1 MALNTVTFG
10 LYSFGQTIYD
20 AAAGT
25 EEGDYAKAIGSGFL
39 FPPSPVG
46 HMGEYFGLHL
56 PGALTGYDGEDDTER
71 LKNAL
76 ADMQLYESSTY
87 RDRGEFHIYSPYV
100 RWDAFATFLNL
111 HVINKDGNG
120 NPLVTI

>member
-1 MALNTVTFG
+1 
-10 LYSFGQTIYD
+10 
-20 AAAGT
+20 
-25 EEGDYAKAIGSGFL
+25 
-39 FPPSPVG
+39 
-46 HMGEYFGLHL
+46 MGEYFGLHL

-100 RWDAFATFLNL
+100 RWDAFVAFLNNFVLLHTTTPPSPTPIIFSDLIEEIFISPNVPTFLL
-111 HVINKDGNG
+111 LIFAPK
-120 NPLVTI
+120 